1 MTAVVASWFIIK
13 ILITIGFVV
22 AVACFLIFTKDGR
35 VMLAWIAGIGAAIG
49 GAFLI
54 GSLFFLLVGAA
65 VVWLLYQ
72 LILMFI

>member
-1 MTAVVASWFIIK
+1 MTAVVASWFIVK
-13 ILITIGFVV
+13 ILITIGIVV
-22 AVACFLIFTKDGR
+22 VIACFLIFTKDGR

-54 GSLFFLLVGAA
+54 GSLFFLLIGAA

-72 LILMFI
+72 LILIFI

>member
-13 ILITIGFVV
+13 ILITIGIVV
-22 AVACFLIFTKDGR
+22 VIACFLIFTKDGR
-35 VMLAWIAGIGAAIG
+35 VMLAWIAGIGTAIG
-49 GAFLI
+49 GAFII
-54 GSLFFLLVGAA
+54 GSLFFLLVGTA